1 MVISIIIL
9 TFALW
14 KYHEKLSIN
23 IVITM
28 NTIVTDGTRT
38 VTFDIPMEEVEK
50 RITTFAE
57 RATDEGRGLPKSV
70 KTDEEERALANEIK
84 TSLSKSENLLK
95 FAKGIV
101 DEGKDKF
108 PELLPDIEVNAGT
121 FIENLAKNIA
131 LLHRHNIADYR
142 DYVQTMLTL
151 ADVSTDALC
160 TFVLEVLKKGAVIT
174 IFGHGSDIIKDI
186 FGL

>member
-14 KYHEKLSIN
+14 KYHKKLLIN
-23 IVITM
+23 IVIAM

-50 RITTFAE
+50 RITAFAE
-57 RATDEGRGLPKSV
+57 MATDEGRGLPKSV

-95 FAKGIV
+95 FV
-101 DEGKDKF
+101 EGLLDDRNDKF
-108 PELLPDIEVNAGT
+108 PELLPDTEINADT
-121 FIENLAKNIA
+121 FIEALGKNIA
-131 LLHRHNIADYR
+131 LLHRHNIVNYR
-142 DYVQTMLTL
+142 DCVQTMLTL
-151 ADVSTDALC
+151 ADVSVAALSP
-160 TFVLEVLKKGAVIT
+160 FILEILKKGTIVS
-174 IFGHGSDIIKDI
+174 IFGHGSGIIKDI

>member
-1 MVISIIIL
+1 MSIIIL
-9 TFALW
+9 IFVLW
-14 KYHEKLSIN
+14 KYHNELLIN
-23 IVITM
+23 IVIAM

-38 VTFDIPMEEVEK
+38 VTFDLSLEEVEK
-50 RITTFAE
+50 RIVAFTE
-57 RATDEGRGLPKSV
+57 RTTDEGKGLPKSV

-84 TSLSKSENLLK
+84 ASLSKSENLLK

-108 PELLPDIEVNAGT
+108 PELLPEVEVSADT

-142 DYVQTMLTL
+142 DYVQTAITL
-151 ADVSTDALC
+151 ADVSIGALLPF
-160 TFVLEVLKKGAVIT
+160 TLEILKKGAVIKL
-174 IFGHGSDIIKDI
+174 FGHGSDIIKEI